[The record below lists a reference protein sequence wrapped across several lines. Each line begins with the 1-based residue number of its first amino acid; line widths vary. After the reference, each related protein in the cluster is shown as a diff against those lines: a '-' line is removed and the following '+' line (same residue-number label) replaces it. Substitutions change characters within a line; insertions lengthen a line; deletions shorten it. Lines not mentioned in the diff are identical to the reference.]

1 MKKITL
7 AFAFLMFS
15 VTLATAQR
23 VPKEVQQV
31 LEKYVDILRTSES
44 LEDCAERFRSIAGA
58 SLIDEDPENV
68 SLRSTVKDFSLKKDY
83 NNIRFYANPVRV
95 HRVTT
100 EEVRRIGSGE
110 SAVGGTIYK
119 IWIARE
125 DSSTGMPAPVSI
137 ILPKNHPIIKT
148 PKVVNIGSF

>member
-1 MKKITL
+1 MKKLYVII
-7 AFAFLMFS
+7 FLWLSMG
-15 VTLATAQR
+15 VAATAQR

-31 LEKYVDILRTSES
+31 LEKYVEILRTSES
-44 LEDCAERFRSIAGA
+44 LEDCAERFRSIAGG
-58 SLIDEDPENV
+58 SLVNEDTENV

-83 NNIRFYANPVRV
+83 NNIRFYTNPVRV

-110 SAVGGTIYK
+110 SALGGTIYK

-137 ILPKNHPIIKT
+137 ILPKNHPVIKT